1 MANGDKRMKIL
12 FCGGSSEVGASCVFI
27 KIDGKNLVID
37 CGIRMT
43 TCDQLPDLQLI
54 KDEGRVDAIFL
65 SHAHMDHSGSL
76 PILSREYP
84 DASIYMTHATKDLV
98 RVLLYDSLKIM
109 DSRESEIPVFAEVHV
124 ENMLN
129 RILCFTP
136 SYTIKPFTDK
146 NITVTFYNAGHILG
160 ASSIYITGD
169 EGAVFY
175 SGDFSKLRQRT
186 VEGAFIPKLRPDV
199 AIFESTYGDRLHSN
213 RDNEEQR
220 LIEKVRE
227 VIENGKKILIPAFAL
242 GRAQEIILILKNA
255 INRGSIKPFKIYVD
269 GMVNDICR
277 IYNQNPNYLR
287 SQLQKKIVKGNEI
300 FYDDNIIRVP
310 KNNTERENIIK
321 SSDPCC
327 IISSSGMLTGGPSQ
341 YYAERLAFDEG
352 NFIAIT
358 GYQDEESPGRALL
371 DLVDSEDKDDRF
383 LKLGDTAIKVR
394 CGFGKYGLSAHADK
408 TEIFSAIH
416 LMNAKNVFLVH
427 GNKEVSQNLA
437 LELQKEYR
445 TGFMNVPVNGETFDV
460 SIKKPR
466 KQFLKRELQT
476 LLEKESLLDNE
487 NIKELWEF
495 VKKSYGMTTGFTI
508 EELIYMWYGKIDLGS
523 KELIET
529 HAEAI
534 NSSIYFVHDI
544 RRPFIL
550 YAINEEE
557 LNKDDSVMEVNKMLA
572 TVSEFFPNG
581 SGLYKK
587 GANFNEKIALLYFD
601 FPKNIKTQ
609 FSNEILQFEEVTGWQ
624 IEINKE
630 CRISAAETL
639 IESLLSGVS
648 EIEGKVSFHRENDL
662 FKVKLLKELK
672 HEVEKNICDSF
683 NEKTGLYL
691 ELMSNKIKQSMMP
704 AGSVINAIEQN
715 KALAIIDLKF
725 RGTKDKLYKKS
736 IKVADGA
743 KVIELSFISP
753 KIGEKYLKLISQIEK
768 ETCWPISI
776 NPIPNQ
782 NEILN
787 IGTRL
792 FSEFC
797 LPLKKNL
804 AYHSKEKMVRAIIA
818 ELKVEDMPKLDMLK
832 EVFLKRTGLELEIV
846 KK

>member
-1 MANGDKRMKIL
+1 MNGDKRMKIL
-12 FCGGSSEVGASCVFI
+12 FSGGSSEVGASCVFI

-43 TCDQLPDLQLI
+43 TSDQLPDLQLI

-124 ENMLN
+124 KNMLN

-136 SYTIKPFTDK
+136 SYTVKPFADK

-175 SGDFSKLRQRT
+175 SGDFSKIRQRT

-220 LIEKVRE
+220 LIDKVRE
-227 VIENGKKILIPAFAL
+227 IIESGKKILIPAFAL

-287 SQLQKKIVKGNEI
+287 SQLQKKIFKGNEI

-310 KNNTERENIIK
+310 KNNVERENIIK
-321 SSDPCC
+321 SNDPCC

-341 YYAERLAFDEG
+341 YYAERLVLDEG

-371 DLVDSEDKDDRF
+371 DLVDSDGKDDRF
-383 LKLGDTAIKVR
+383 LKLGATTVKVR

-408 TEIFSAIH
+408 TEIISAIH

-427 GNKEVSQNLA
+427 GNKEVSQSLA

-445 TGFMNVPVNGETFDV
+445 TGFINVPINGETFDV
-460 SIKKPR
+460 LIKKPR

-476 LLEKESLLDNE
+476 LLKKESLLDNE
-487 NIKELWEF
+487 NIKELWKF
-495 VKKSYGMTTGFTI
+495 VKNSYSATTGFTM
-508 EELIYMWYGKIDLGS
+508 EELIYMWYGKVDLDS

-529 HAEAI
+529 HAEVI

-550 YAINEEE
+550 YVTSEDE
-557 LNKDDSVMEVNKMLA
+557 LNKDDGVMEVNKMLA
-572 TVSEFFPNG
+572 TVSEFFTTE

-609 FSNEILQFEEVTGWQ
+609 FSDEILRFEEVTGWK

-630 CRISAAETL
+630 CRISAAEAL
-639 IESLLSGVS
+639 IESFLSGIS
-648 EIEGKVSFHRENDL
+648 EIEGKISFHRENDL
-662 FKVKLLKELK
+662 FKVKLLKDLEY
-672 HEVEKNICDSF
+672 EVEKNICDLF
-683 NEKTGLYL
+683 NKKTGLYL
-691 ELMSNKIKQSMMP
+691 ELVSNEIKQN
-704 AGSVINAIEQN
+704 VIFTRNVTNAIEQN
-715 KALAIIDLKF
+715 KALTIIGLKF
-725 RGTKDKLYKKS
+725 EKTEDKLYKKS
-736 IKVADGA
+736 IKVVNGA

-753 KIGEKYLKLISQIEK
+753 RIGEKYLELIGQIEK
-768 ETCWPISI
+768 ETCWTILI
-776 NPIPNQ
+776 NQTPNQ

-787 IGTRL
+787 IGIKL
-792 FSEFC
+792 FSEFH
-797 LPLKKNL
+797 LPLKRNL
-804 AYHSKEKMVRAIIA
+804 SYHSKEKTVRAVIE
-818 ELKVEDMPKLDMLK
+818 ELKIEDISKLDILK